1 MPAGRGSNSDNME
14 SQSSALQGYLN
25 DSTSI
30 FPSVWE
36 LDSQMQDFIW
46 QTHEG
51 GMSWFSLIDAAI
63 WLAAIL
69 GLLSLAVTAYK
80 VALRQGRLDILQLLR
95 PLFIVL
101 ALTGYFAVAKSIT
114 SLVSGVEGSFR
125 NNYIINANAAHAAK
139 KQRDKLQADLISEAR
154 QLQASST
161 VLRELKVT
169 LSNEDTSGEQEVTAQ
184 VEKPATTKEI
194 LSSQGVRIYEA
205 SDEVMAERV
214 VQDYIESSWIN
225 RILDA
230 AVVWLGEF
238 FWQLGAFVAV
248 LSKDFALCVLVF
260 FGPVVIACCMLERWK
275 DAWLTWIGHLVVI
288 SLYGAAIYMVMS
300 FCCWL
305 MCEGYQMEV
314 SRLSRVLDPEVDNHV
329 ALLVDYM
336 KGLGSMGSTS
346 NVVLLTQLLGFI
358 VLMKVS
364 ALAGMMFPGGGNSA
378 VNGIV
383 DGLFAAAKGAVYE
396 TADTTRSLRNS
407 KSGGKAVE
415 TEGSGNSGKG
425 DSLKSGGGKGP
436 DKVTPDGGKGV
447 QQEDRRENVRKDGA
461 ASSEKGTGKKPD
473 DDGRKTDRPAGGKDD
488 KPRQDFRKADE
499 QLGAF
504 LDGKAVPDEETL
516 LALLGGTMNWN
527 RETTDRLK
535 SQLDL
540 ILARREELRRAGGY
554 AKADAQLDGLMGG
567 KTAMKGDEARIV
579 REIKERLD
587 FLSSRQEYMDKMAE
601 GKPEA
606 INCRASEEKLRK
618 LTEELRV
625 LWEVDQ
631 ASADEGGQV
640 RTGSSSASTVSGTPD
655 DSAER
660 YRKAAEALEDM
671 EQSLSSGEEF
681 VSSPVNGRF
690 ARDDKGKR
698 IYRVTR
704 TDATHATYEFA
715 DTPDALS
722 AARRNRQR
730 FVDTACD
737 SADRNTR
744 GNGIAGI
751 RTVVPGRLELRDGQ
765 WAIIMKA
772 RIEIVSK

>member
-1 MPAGRGSNSDNME
+1 ME

-30 FPSVWE
+30 FPRVWE

-139 KQRDKLQADLISEAR
+139 KLRDKLQADLISEAR

-225 RILDA
+225 RILDS

-383 DGLFAAAKGAVYE
+383 DGLFAAAKGAVHE

-415 TEGSGNSGKG
+415 TEGSGNPGND
-425 DSLKSGGGKGP
+425 DSLKSGGKGP
-436 DKVTPDGGKGV
+436 DKVSPDGGKGV

-461 ASSEKGTGKKPD
+461 ASSEKGTGKKQD
-473 DDGRKTDRPAGGKDD
+473 DDSRKTDRPAGGKDD

-504 LDGKAVPDEETL
+504 LDGKAVPDEKTL
-516 LALLGGTMNWN
+516 LALLGGTMDWN
-527 RETTDRLK
+527 METTDRLK

-606 INCRASEEKLRK
+606 INRRASEEKLRK
-618 LTEELRV
+618 LTEELRA

-681 VSSPVNGRF
+681 VSIPVNGRF
-690 ARDDKGKR
+690 ARDGKGKR

>member
-1 MPAGRGSNSDNME
+1 ME

-30 FPSVWE
+30 FPRVWE

-225 RILDA
+225 RSLDA

-288 SLYGAAIYMVMS
+288 SLYGAAI
-300 FCCWL
+300 
-305 MCEGYQMEV
+305 
-314 SRLSRVLDPEVDNHV
+314 
-329 ALLVDYM
+329 
-336 KGLGSMGSTS
+336 
-346 NVVLLTQLLGFI
+346 
-358 VLMKVS
+358 
-364 ALAGMMFPGGGNSA
+364 
-378 VNGIV
+378 
-383 DGLFAAAKGAVYE
+383 
-396 TADTTRSLRNS
+396 
-407 KSGGKAVE
+407 
-415 TEGSGNSGKG
+415 
-425 DSLKSGGGKGP
+425 
-436 DKVTPDGGKGV
+436 
-447 QQEDRRENVRKDGA
+447 
-461 ASSEKGTGKKPD
+461 
-473 DDGRKTDRPAGGKDD
+473 
-488 KPRQDFRKADE
+488 
-499 QLGAF
+499 
-504 LDGKAVPDEETL
+504 
-516 LALLGGTMNWN
+516 
-527 RETTDRLK
+527 
-535 SQLDL
+535 
-540 ILARREELRRAGGY
+540 
-554 AKADAQLDGLMGG
+554 
-567 KTAMKGDEARIV
+567 
-579 REIKERLD
+579 
-587 FLSSRQEYMDKMAE
+587 
-601 GKPEA
+601 
-606 INCRASEEKLRK
+606 
-618 LTEELRV
+618 
-625 LWEVDQ
+625 
-631 ASADEGGQV
+631 
-640 RTGSSSASTVSGTPD
+640 
-655 DSAER
+655 
-660 YRKAAEALEDM
+660 
-671 EQSLSSGEEF
+671 
-681 VSSPVNGRF
+681 
-690 ARDDKGKR
+690 
-698 IYRVTR
+698 
-704 TDATHATYEFA
+704 
-715 DTPDALS
+715 
-722 AARRNRQR
+722 
-730 FVDTACD
+730 
-737 SADRNTR
+737 
-744 GNGIAGI
+744 
-751 RTVVPGRLELRDGQ
+751 
-765 WAIIMKA
+765 
-772 RIEIVSK
+772 